1 MNVSVCMATHNGAR
15 FLREQLDSILPQL
28 GPRDELVISDDQST
42 DEVPAI
48 LTSYVDSRIRLLPAR
63 KFGSPLR
70 NFEYILRH
78 CKNELL
84 FLADQDDVWHP
95 DKIDVLRKPLGLV
108 DLVVCDCRLINEQG
122 ETFVPSFFA
131 HNGSGPGLWKN
142 LIHSSYMGCCMAF
155 HRRILERALPIPDG
169 VSLHDQWIGLIAERY
184 YRVSFVPEVLV
195 AHRRHH
201 NNYSTTGEKSK
212 HNLVA
217 KLEMRWHLTKQL
229 FLS

>member
-28 GPRDELVISDDQST
+28 GDQDELVISDDQST
-42 DEVPAI
+42 DEVLKI
-48 LTSYVDSRIRLLPAR
+48 INRYTDSRVRLLPPR

-78 CKNELL
+78 CSHEVI
-84 FLADQDDVWHP
+84 FLADQDDIWNSNKVNVMRRH
-95 DKIDVLRKPLGLV
+95 LESV
-108 DLVVCDCRLINEQG
+108 DLVVCDCRLINAEG
-122 ETFVPSFFA
+122 EPIASSFFA
-131 HNGSGPGLWKN
+131 QNGSGPGLWKN

-155 HRRILERALPIPDG
+155 KRRILERALPIPAG

-184 YRVSFVPEVLV
+184 FKVAFIPEVLV

-201 NNYSTTGEKSK
+201 NNYSTTGQKSRN
-212 HNLVA
+212 NLVE
-217 KLEMRWHLTKQL
+217 KLEMRWRLTKKL